1 MILSQCGQQLAN
13 NQCSLCLFLDLISPW
28 LSRVLRNCLNIL
40 DFWLPECKRRAV
52 FFWEFRDLTL
62 LYNNILKIIHPMPS
76 PLRIRNLRVNDQQRG
91 HPWHYLS
98 AAVQSLSF
106 CHFYVTL
113 HSATCQTQCNDTFS
127 WLVYFGIF
135 QELGVTCHWRFMPS
149 YLIQSLQWNIFWGIF
164 LMSVCLILGF
174 LPRGIGNRSS
184 IFRPRW

>member
-106 CHFYVTL
+106 CHFAIFMWLYTVL
-113 HSATCQTQCNDTFS
+113 LARHSAMILFHDWFIS
-127 WLVYFGIF
+127 VYFKSL
-135 QELGVTCHWRFMPS
+135 EL
-149 YLIQSLQWNIFWGIF
+149 LA
-164 LMSVCLILGF
+164 
-174 LPRGIGNRSS
+174 IGDSCPHTLYRAYSEIYFEAFS
-184 IFRPRW
+184 